1 MADTAGRF
9 CCHEE
14 LLRALVAA
22 RPDMTLAEIRD
33 ELRQQRGIS
42 VYLAAIH
49 VSLRR
54 LDAV

>member
-1 MADTAGRF
+1 MVDTAGRF

-14 LLRALVAA
+14 PLRALVTE
-22 RPDMTLAEIRD
+22 RPDNTLDEIRD

-42 VYLAAIH
+42 VCLAAIH